1 MVQEE
6 STNPENKKS
15 NLFEAF
21 QIILANW
28 QRAAI
33 MQGAAEMA
41 YFLLLSLVPI
51 LLVLANV
58 IPLLPFDPAEIISLV
73 ENSFPEDISGM
84 LIPIVRGYMES
95 GSGGAISIGLLAAI
109 WSASNVF
116 NTLRRVLDEVYG
128 AEVKKNFIIA
138 RILSMLIMVS
148 ILFIV
153 AFAIFIFVFGE
164 QILNFISD
172 IFEIDIPFI
181 QEFLLA
187 RWITLP
193 IILFLV
199 TIVIYHLVPN
209 HHLKIKYAMPGAA
222 FATVG
227 LLLLSQFFSLISR
240 VMGGDAI
247 ANQTLGGFIV
257 LMLFLYLANVIVL
270 FGALLNTLTFELK
283 NRISVLDYEVKLR
296 QLEESKEA
304 KWHGYPDESEVKVLK
319 RKIYKIE

>member
-6 STNPENKKS
+6 STIPENKKK
-15 NLFEAF
+15 NIFEAF

-28 QRAAI
+28 ERAAI

-58 IPLLPFDPAEIISLV
+58 IPLLPFSSTEVISIIES
-73 ENSFPEDISGM
+73 SFPEDIRSL
-84 LIPIVRGYMES
+84 LIPIVTDYMAS
-95 GSGGAISIGLLAAI
+95 ASGGAISIGLLAAI

-128 AEVKKNFIIA
+128 AEIKKNFIIA

-148 ILFIV
+148 ILFVV
-153 AFAIFIFVFGE
+153 AFAIFVFVFGE
-164 QILNFISD
+164 QILNFVSD
-172 IFEIDIPFI
+172 FFEIDIPFI

-199 TIVIYHLVPN
+199 TIVIYHFVPN
-209 HHLKIKYAMPGAA
+209 HHLKIKYAIPGAA
-222 FATVG
+222 FASVG
-227 LLLLSQFFSLISR
+227 LLMLSQFFSLISQL
-240 VMGGDAI
+240 MGGDAI

-257 LMLFLYLANVIVL
+257 LMLFLYLANVVIL
-270 FGALLNTLTFELK
+270 FGALINTLTFELK
-283 NRISVLDYEVKLR
+283 NRISVLDYEIELR
-296 QLEESKEA
+296 QMEESKEA
-304 KWHGYPDESEVKVLK
+304 KWHGYPDESETKVLK
-319 RKIYKIE
+319 RKIYKI

>member
-6 STNPENKKS
+6 STIPENKKK
-15 NLFEAF
+15 NIFEAF

-28 QRAAI
+28 ERAAI

-58 IPLLPFDPAEIISLV
+58 IPLLPFSSTEVISIIES
-73 ENSFPEDISGM
+73 SFPEDIRSL
-84 LIPIVRGYMES
+84 LIPIVTDYMAS
-95 GSGGAISIGLLAAI
+95 ASGGAISIGLLAAI

-128 AEVKKNFIIA
+128 AEIKKNFIIA

-148 ILFIV
+148 ILFVV
-153 AFAIFIFVFGE
+153 AFAIFVFVFGE
-164 QILNFISD
+164 QILNFVSD
-172 IFEIDIPFI
+172 FFEIDIPYI

-199 TIVIYHLVPN
+199 TIVIYHFVPN
-209 HHLKIKYAMPGAA
+209 HHLKIKYAIPGAA
-222 FATVG
+222 FASVG
-227 LLLLSQFFSLISR
+227 LLMLSQFFSLISQL
-240 VMGGDAI
+240 MGGDAI

-257 LMLFLYLANVIVL
+257 LMLFLYLANVVIL
-270 FGALLNTLTFELK
+270 FGALINTLTFELK
-283 NRISVLDYEVKLR
+283 NRISVLDYEIELR
-296 QLEESKEA
+296 QMEESKEA
-304 KWHGYPDESEVKVLK
+304 KWHGYPDESETKVLK
-319 RKIYKIE
+319 RKIYKI